1 MNTPVFRSDWVGQI
15 IDGRFALLQWLGGS
29 AWGSVFLTELQQGDR
44 SQKAAI
50 KLIPADARDAEAQIS
65 CWAMTTNLSHPHL
78 MRLFYTGRCQVD
90 SAPQIY
96 AVTEYSEEILSQILQ
111 DRPLTPTET
120 REMLGLVVDA
130 LSYLHGEGFVHGN
143 LKPSNILVV
152 DDQLKLSSD
161 NLHVAGKLGKHS
173 STMGVYD
180 APETAAGNIFPAAD
194 IWSLGVTLVEALT
207 GHPPVWDR
215 STQREPVVPESIP
228 RPFADIVRKCL
239 RLDPAHRCTLSD
251 VKTLLESATSL
262 PNPTSKTNGRTVP
275 VKLHM
280 TALIAAVLVLL
291 AFIAVLQLRS
301 RQTLPSSPTE
311 KQQPV
316 PAGSTFPPQAPA
328 PGIQSSNG
336 AAVKSVVAE
345 RVLPDVLP
353 SARQSISGR
362 INVKIRVTIDAG
374 GHVSNATFDSPGPS
388 KYFAKVALQ
397 AAQQWRFK
405 PAQVDGQPVSSIW
418 ILQFQFT
425 QAATEVN
432 PIEAA
437 P

>member
-1 MNTPVFRSDWVGQI
+1 
-15 IDGRFALLQWLGGS
+15 
-29 AWGSVFLTELQQGDR
+29 VFLTELQQGDR

-65 CWAMTTNLSHPHL
+65 CWTMTTNLSHPHL
-78 MRLFYTGRCQVD
+78 MRLFYAGRCQVD
-90 SAPQIY
+90 SAPQLY

-120 REMLGLVVDA
+120 REMLGLVLDA

-152 DDQLKLSSD
+152 DDKLKLSSD

-173 STMGVYD
+173 SALGVYD
-180 APETAAGNIFPAAD
+180 APETATGNISPAAD
-194 IWSLGVTLVEALT
+194 IWSLGVTLVETLT

-215 STQREPVVPESIP
+215 STHREPIVPESIP
-228 RPFADIVRKCL
+228 QPFADIVRKCL

-251 VKTLLESATSL
+251 LNALLELAPAL
-262 PNPTSKTNGRTVP
+262 PNPASKTIGRTVS
-275 VKLHM
+275 VKLRM

-291 AFIAVLQLRS
+291 AVIAVLQLRS
-301 RQTLPSSPTE
+301 RQTEPSSPTE

-316 PAGSTFPPQAPA
+316 PAGSTLPPQAPS
-328 PGIQSSNG
+328 PGIQSSKG
-336 AAVKSVVAE
+336 AAVKSVVSE
-345 RVLPDVLP
+345 QVLPDVLP
-353 SARQSISGR
+353 SARQSIRGHV
-362 INVKIRVTIDAG
+362 NVKIRVTVDAS
-374 GHVSNATFDSPGPS
+374 GHVSNATFDSSGPS

-405 PAQVDGQPVSSIW
+405 PAQVDGQSVSSIW

-425 QAATEVN
+425 EAATEIN